1 MITRD
6 LDIRQRTW
14 SAQEAFRHCERITS
28 SHYEN
33 FPVASLFLPRDKR
46 KYVCAIYAFARTADD
61 FADESGLTPAER
73 IESLN
78 TWEEMLLECAEG
90 TAHDPVFVALA
101 ETMDRFQIP
110 VDLFRRLLQ
119 AFRQDVTVHRYET
132 FEDLLR
138 YCENSANPVGRLIL
152 LLFNYRSEQMAQL
165 SDHIC
170 TALQLTNF
178 WQDVRVDLDKDRIY
192 IPLKDMRDFGY
203 SEPDLLRRR
212 FTDEFRR
219 LLAFEIHRTRA
230 LYLKGRPLLSSVG
243 KDLAFELRMTWS
255 GGTRILEKLEGLN
268 YDVFRHR
275 PTLKLSDKIN
285 VLLRALSPV

>member
-14 SAQEAFRHCERITS
+14 SAQDAFRHCERITS